1 MNRAPRTTLIAAA
14 LMALPPVADAG
25 DAEFVAQ
32 VSARDGAGRVRC
44 AAFADARGFP
54 KDAKAA
60 VAAID
65 VPVIRGM
72 ATCVFSALPPGTYAI
87 AAYHDENGNGRLDEN
102 FLGMPKE
109 GFGFSRNPDTR
120 FGPPK
125 FDTAAVAYS
134 GAPTGVDI
142 QMKY

>member
-1 MNRAPRTTLIAAA
+1 MNRAPRATLITAA
-14 LMALPPVADAG
+14 LMALPLVADAG
-25 DAEFVAQ
+25 DAELVAR
-32 VSARDGAGRVRC
+32 VSARDGTGRVRC

-54 KDAKAA
+54 KDAKVA
-60 VAAID
+60 VATID
-65 VPVIRGM
+65 VPVVRGM
-72 ATCVFSALPPGTYAI
+72 ATCVFTALPQGTYAI

-125 FDTAAVAYS
+125 FDAAAVAYS
-134 GAPTGVDI
+134 GATIAFDI